1 MYEAS
6 ANFHYSFQAQTNQV
20 SKILDK
26 IKLPDTP
33 SVFTLELTSACNHHC
48 EGCGNVFSHDEEYL
62 KYDDWKEIINKI
74 KKHAFSLR
82 VTGGECTLHPE
93 FDLII
98 KEIEKLKVPYVIF
111 TNGDWMS
118 PDEMLNLFKSCQH
131 CDGLLISLHG
141 YDAESYYSFVKTEAF
156 DRIVANIEKSV
167 KAGLKVALNT
177 VLNKYNY
184 QKIEK
189 IVKLGKSLGV
199 FSIAFSR
206 YCGQNLNEFE
216 LSKQEFLTVFHQ
228 IIQFN
233 KHDKSI
239 VFNNCVPAC
248 FDSEGYPTKA
258 CTSGIIHCTI
268 GPDGF
273 VRPCTHSPLKLGKI
287 NEKSIEEIW
296 RSDGLKYWHSL
307 IPENCLNCALFNQC
321 RGGCRATAYHKNL
334 QQDPF
339 INFSNI
345 KKTKDVETQTLKIN
359 SNARLSVN
367 YRIKTQDFGY
377 FLINR
382 NRHIPV
388 KKEAA
393 PILSYLNKSPQIKDI
408 EDKYGKQALN
418 FVGTLIVAGLVLI
431 E

>member
-6 ANFHYSFQAQTNQV
+6 ANFHYSFQARTNHV

-26 IKLPDTP
+26 IKLPDSP

-48 EGCGNVFSHDEEYL
+48 TGCGNIFPHNANHLSYAA
-62 KYDDWKEIINKI
+62 WKEIITKI
-74 KKHAFSLR
+74 KKYAFSLR
-82 VTGGECTLHPE
+82 LTGGECTLHPE
-93 FDLII
+93 FNLILR
-98 KEIEKLKVPYVIF
+98 EIDKLKIPYVIF

-141 YDAESYYSFVKTEAF
+141 YDTESYYSFVKTEAF
-156 DRIVANIEKSV
+156 DRVVANIEKSV

-206 YCGQNLNEFE
+206 YCGQNSSQFE
-216 LSKQEFLTVFHQ
+216 LSVKEFQVAFEQ
-228 IIQFN
+228 IIQLN
-233 KHDKSI
+233 KKDKSI

-248 FDSEGYPTKA
+248 FIIEDYPTKA
-258 CTSGIIHCTI
+258 CTSGITHCTV

-287 NEKSIEEIW
+287 NERSLDEIW
-296 RSDGLKYWHSL
+296 RSDVLKYWHSL
-307 IPENCLNCALFNQC
+307 IPEFCLNCSLFNQC
-321 RGGCRATAYHKNL
+321 RGGCRANAYHKNL
-334 QQDPF
+334 EQDPF
-339 INFSNI
+339 INFPQV
-345 KKTKDVETQTLKIN
+345 KKTKGNEVQTLKIKRD
-359 SNARLSVN
+359 ARISVN
-367 YRIKTQDFGY
+367 YRLKTQDFGY
-377 FLINR
+377 YLINR

-393 PILSYLNKSPQIKDI
+393 PILSFLNQKPLVKDI
-408 EDKYGKQALN
+408 EVKFGKQALD
-418 FVGTLIVAGLVLI
+418 FVGSLIVAGLVLTD
-431 E
+431 